1 MGNISEMRILC
12 VPTLNSPVVFYRVE
26 NFIKYMRKAG
36 HEVAFSYWGPKFQQT
51 CFWERDLTPE
61 MVSEINELVFRSDVV
76 IFQAVH
82 TRKAMSLI
90 MALQESYRRPILAEY
105 DDDIYSTHSG
115 SPAFV
120 NVQPGSDV
128 ELWGDEQITKA
139 DGLIVSTDYLKKVYQ
154 NKNNKVFTVPNAID
168 FEIWDNRK
176 ERKKRS
182 KKIKIGWEG
191 GAGHQ
196 INLRLMKNVVRR
208 ILDEF
213 PNVEFHFL
221 YGGYIPDYLD
231 HKRIIFEDYHK
242 WKSIDKYPQA
252 LKNAGFDIAIA
263 PLRDLPFN
271 RAKSNLRYLE
281 YSALKIPTVA
291 SDVEPYK
298 CIKHQETGFIAREE
312 DEWIECLKS
321 LIKSEEL
328 RSTMGHNAYK
338 YVMENFNAEDVSK
351 KYISTLGRFVERS

>member
-1 MGNISEMRILC
+1 MKILF
-12 VPTLNSPVVFYRVE
+12 VPTLNSPVVFYRFE
-26 NFIKYMRKAG
+26 NFIKYIRRAG
-36 HEVAFSYWGPKFQQT
+36 HEVAYSYWGPDFNLT
-51 CFWERDLTPE
+51 CFWERDLTPKLI
-61 MVSEINELVFRSDVV
+61 SEINELAYRSEII
-76 IFQAVH
+76 IFQAIH
-82 TRKAMSLI
+82 TRKALSLI
-90 MALQESYRRPILAEY
+90 MALQESYNRPILAEY

-115 SPAFV
+115 SPAFK
-120 NVQPGSDV
+120 NVQPGSNV

-154 NKNNKVFTVPNAID
+154 KKNNRISVIPNAID
-168 FEIWDNRK
+168 FEIWDNLK
-176 ERKKRS
+176 KRKKRG

-196 INLRLMKNVVRR
+196 MNLRLLKEPVKR

-221 YGGYIPDYLD
+221 YGGYKPDYLD

-291 SDVEPYK
+291 SGVEPYK
-298 CIKHQETGFIAREE
+298 CIKHGETGFIAHEE
-312 DEWIECLKS
+312 DEWVECLKQ

-328 RSTMGHNAYK
+328 RSVMGNNAYD
-338 YVMENFNAEDVSK
+338 YVKKNFNVEDVSK
-351 KYISTLGRFVERS
+351 KYISTLGRFIEGS